1 MKNNKFKAPALSTSF
16 SGNGRQARQ
25 RFENILNTKAKK
37 NGLLTMFIISV
48 LAIICCSL
56 ISYKNAD
63 EKLWGE
69 NVAIIT
75 ENTPLYKN
83 ADFTEKYTDLQK
95 DDLVYVVYR
104 QTDDIYYIQTAYR
117 SVPAVEGYINKK
129 YLTFEFEKANQGVL
143 LGGAIYLSPD
153 ENDVYYKNS
162 SNYTVEIVNEIG
174 EWTQIN
180 LHGGDDLKWTKT
192 DNISYDFTPYDVDL
206 SYTDTQRRA
215 DQGYQWV
222 RYLDSEQVI
231 RDFLADLKYGDIE
244 KLNGFE
250 YVYDEPYS
258 KMVSFIDDYG
268 RPLSIRVHQPLKKDE
283 TGIWVVDKETI
294 KSFKMHHAIP
304 KNISVIPNSGMAWT
318 VNIDGNREIELKEY
332 GNPKDGI
339 KTDTDTALKNLGLNP
354 NDFYNK
360 DIDVKVYVYDAGKT
374 TTGYVFAFD
383 GTKLLTAYELKTQKE
398 ENIVKNILISLAEEE
413 KK

>member
-1 MKNNKFKAPALSTSF
+1 MKKFKAPALSTSF
-16 SGNGRQARQ
+16 SGNAKQAKR
-25 RFENILNTKAKK
+25 RFENILNTKTKK
-37 NGLLTMFIISV
+37 RGLWSMIVISV
-48 LAIICCSL
+48 LIVICCSF
-56 ISYKNAD
+56 IGYKNAN
-63 EKLWGE
+63 ERQWNE
-69 NVAIIT
+69 NVAVIT
-75 ENTPLYKN
+75 EQTPLYTN
-83 ADFTEKYTDLQK
+83 MELTEKYTNLQK
-95 DDLVYVVYR
+95 NDLVYVVYR

-117 SVPAVEGYINKK
+117 SVPMVEGYIDKK
-129 YLTFEFEKANQGVL
+129 YLSFEFEDANQGML
-143 LGGAIYLSPD
+143 LGGQIYLSPD

-162 SNYTVEIVNEIG
+162 SSYTVEIVQQIG

-192 DNISYDFTPYDVDL
+192 DNISYDIMPYDVDL

-215 DQGYQWV
+215 DQGHQWV
-222 RYLDSEQVI
+222 SYLDPEQVI
-231 RDFLADLKYGDIE
+231 RDFLADWKYGEIE

-268 RPLSIRVHQPLKKDE
+268 RPLSVRVHQPLKKDK

-294 KSFKMHHAIP
+294 KGFKMHNATP

-332 GNPKDGI
+332 GSPKDGI

-360 DIDVKVYVYDAGKT
+360 EIDVKVYVYDAGKT

-383 GTKLLTAYELKTQKE
+383 GTHLLTAYELKTQKE
-398 ENIVKNILISLAEEE
+398 ENIVKNILISLTDEED
-413 KK
+413 KQ